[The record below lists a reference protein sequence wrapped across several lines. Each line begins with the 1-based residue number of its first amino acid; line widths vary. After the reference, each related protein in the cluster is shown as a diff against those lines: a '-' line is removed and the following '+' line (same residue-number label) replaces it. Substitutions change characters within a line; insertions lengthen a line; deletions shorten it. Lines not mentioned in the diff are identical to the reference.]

1 MFVFFLFSS
10 KVRQCLRGIRLLLL
24 NIFVKEEKVGQREIE
39 EEKVERRGFFGTSKG
54 DRGIN
59 SQAREDNTRRVR
71 ENDNY
76 MFQMIL
82 YIAC

>member
-39 EEKVERRGFFGTSKG
+39 EEKVERRGFFGT
-54 DRGIN
+54 
-59 SQAREDNTRRVR
+59 
-71 ENDNY
+71 
-76 MFQMIL
+76 
-82 YIAC
+82 